1 MKAICLFGFYILF
14 SLTVFSQDSK
24 SLLFRNGDRVDFVGN
39 SITHGGEFHNDIFLY
54 YATRFPAEKISF
66 FNCGISGDV
75 AGGIISRMDSDVLVN
90 RPSVAAVMIGMND
103 VNRNLYT
110 RTNEGNPEIDQ
121 KKAEAIELY
130 KKNTSR
136 IASILTKYGCKLI
149 LQLPSIYDQTAKI
162 SSENYFG
169 VNDALGKCAEHLKS
183 IAPLYQASVVDYYSI
198 MKDINQREQKKD
210 SAFTIIGNDRVHPQ
224 SPGHLVMAYQFL
236 KNTGAPKYVSKIW
249 MDAHHKKATEL
260 INCTVKI
267 KSFKRDKIQFEC
279 LERALPYPVKK
290 EAVAALNLIPF
301 TEDLNQEI
309 LQISNLKE
317 GSYQLYI
324 DKILVASLN
333 SLQLSEGINLAL
345 NTATPQYRQSL
356 EVMKLCNEYQS
367 VQGILR
373 NISYIEIKNMSGY
386 KGDIHNFETIQ
397 EFITQKIAVTTQPY
411 TRSSLAQY
419 LINKPKQHFSTI
431 QLKEIRDKV
440 YQANIPVSHS
450 LNL

>member
-224 SPGHLVMAYQFL
+224 SPRAFSDGLS
-236 KNTGAPKYVSKIW
+236 VS
-249 MDAHHKKATEL
+249 
-260 INCTVKI
+260 
-267 KSFKRDKIQFEC
+267 
-279 LERALPYPVKK
+279 
-290 EAVAALNLIPF
+290 
-301 TEDLNQEI
+301 
-309 LQISNLKE
+309 
-317 GSYQLYI
+317 
-324 DKILVASLN
+324 
-333 SLQLSEGINLAL
+333 
-345 NTATPQYRQSL
+345 
-356 EVMKLCNEYQS
+356 
-367 VQGILR
+367 
-373 NISYIEIKNMSGY
+373 
-386 KGDIHNFETIQ
+386 
-397 EFITQKIAVTTQPY
+397 
-411 TRSSLAQY
+411 
-419 LINKPKQHFSTI
+419 
-431 QLKEIRDKV
+431 
-440 YQANIPVSHS
+440 
-450 LNL
+450 

>member
-1 MKAICLFGFYILF
+1 MK
-14 SLTVFSQDSK
+14 
-24 SLLFRNGDRVDFVGN
+24 
-39 SITHGGEFHNDIFLY
+39 
-54 YATRFPAEKISF
+54 
-66 FNCGISGDV
+66 
-75 AGGIISRMDSDVLVN
+75 
-90 RPSVAAVMIGMND
+90 
-103 VNRNLYT
+103 
-110 RTNEGNPEIDQ
+110 
-121 KKAEAIELY
+121 
-130 KKNTSR
+130 
-136 IASILTKYGCKLI
+136 
-149 LQLPSIYDQTAKI
+149 
-162 SSENYFG
+162 
-169 VNDALGKCAEHLKS
+169 EHCHIRS
-183 IAPLYQASVVDYYSI
+183 
-198 MKDINQREQKKD
+198 
-210 SAFTIIGNDRVHPQ
+210 
-224 SPGHLVMAYQFL
+224 
-236 KNTGAPKYVSKIW
+236 
-249 MDAHHKKATEL
+249 
-260 INCTVKI
+260 
-267 KSFKRDKIQFEC
+267 
-279 LERALPYPVKK
+279 KK

-440 YQANIPVSHS
+440 YQANIPVSHFFE
-450 LNL
+450 LIKNNTK